1 MAKASTA
8 AKTKD
13 HSAIKARRIDSPKTC
28 HTCEICDLRK
38 ILLEGR
44 TERALCDRP
53 CRAVIGKVYILNY
66 PVDAIGIFMEPIKA
80 QFILNPEEDQD
91 ATGHSYSK
99 ASNIYKGIAF
109 MSRQISE
116 CNFYVVFNHGFILF
130 WDFVIGRHN
139 FALEDTL
146 TIIL

>member
-1 MAKASTA
+1 ME
-8 AKTKD
+8 
-13 HSAIKARRIDSPKTC
+13 HSPFIELFFTLSFQNLKVNTGYQYGQNGEISEESPYLMFGAIQIIYDFI
-28 HTCEICDLRK
+28 H
-38 ILLEGR
+38 
-44 TERALCDRP
+44 
-53 CRAVIGKVYILNY
+53 KVVY
-66 PVDAIGIFMEPIKA
+66 AIGIFMEPIKA

-146 TIIL
+146 IIIL